1 MKKFHRAN
9 HNYKFTE
16 RTHSGKG
23 IAGLVLSLLSLA
35 GGVALVA
42 FSFSQRGQAAGSF
55 LGSAGMLLFLAAVVA
70 FGLSISGLR
79 EDQKYR
85 TFPALSLFFSLV
97 ALVAWSGVYVVGVLR
112 TYSV

>member
-42 FSFSQRGQAAGSF
+42 FSFSQRGRAGSF

-70 FGLSISGLR
+70 FGLSISGLH
-79 EDQKYR
+79 EEQKYR
-85 TFPALSLFFSLV
+85 TFPALALFFSLV